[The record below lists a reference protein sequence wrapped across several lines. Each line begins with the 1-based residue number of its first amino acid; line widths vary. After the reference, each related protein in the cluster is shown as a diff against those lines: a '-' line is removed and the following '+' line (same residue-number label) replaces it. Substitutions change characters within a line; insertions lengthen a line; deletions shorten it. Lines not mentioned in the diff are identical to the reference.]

1 MNTTSDNRIP
11 ELDKHIKICNRTKKQ
26 IQNPDYKVQGPKNI
40 EICHK
45 LMDNINNDR
54 YTLYI

>member
-26 IQNPDYKVQGPKNI
+26 IQNPDYKV
-40 EICHK
+40 
-45 LMDNINNDR
+45 
-54 YTLYI
+54 